1 MTDYQDVA
9 DTMDALL
16 GLTTPPVAV
25 AFVGAPPAGIAHT
38 TKAAPSTCSFWRH
51 AEQRVFYAAAPQ
63 HFNCEIGALV
73 MGFDL
78 PEHIMHNL
86 GGVIEMMTAYSYLS
100 PGESDNIPSVGGK
113 PVGVV
118 YGPLAQFP
126 TAPSAV
132 VLWLT
137 PKQAML
143 YNEAAGSA
151 NWSASPERISG
162 RPACAALPA
171 AMHGKQP
178 TLSLGCIGMRTFTQV
193 ADDRMLAV
201 IPGDKLMAFVDAL
214 RSTAAANTAV
224 LSIYETR
231 KTNVGTT
238 QRQAELAAQ
247 PWSRYVK

>member
-86 GGVIEMMTAYSYLS
+86 GGLIEIMTANS
-100 PGESDNIPSVGGK
+100 N
-113 PVGVV
+113 
-118 YGPLAQFP
+118 
-126 TAPSAV
+126 
-132 VLWLT
+132 
-137 PKQAML
+137 M
-143 YNEAAGSA
+143 
-151 NWSASPERISG
+151 
-162 RPACAALPA
+162 
-171 AMHGKQP
+171 
-178 TLSLGCIGMRTFTQV
+178 
-193 ADDRMLAV
+193 
-201 IPGDKLMAFVDAL
+201 
-214 RSTAAANTAV
+214 
-224 LSIYETR
+224 
-231 KTNVGTT
+231 
-238 QRQAELAAQ
+238 
-247 PWSRYVK
+247 